1 MPAAAMDK
9 VLSGKL
15 KRALVT
21 ESMADRTIKALNAY
35 MKVLNRKCDD
45 DYTPELGKE
54 VMDIA
59 SLTNRWL
66 AATGE
71 KDKNKYHDI

>member
-1 MPAAAMDK
+1 MAQAAMDEM
-9 VLSGKL
+9 LSGKL

-21 ESMADRTIKALNAY
+21 ESMADRTIKALDAY
-35 MKVLNRKCDD
+35 MGVLNKMCDE
-45 DYTPELGKE
+45 DYTQELYKE

-71 KDKNKYHDI
+71 RDKGKYYDI